1 MSSAF
6 VLDAYAWVEY
16 LDGSPRGRKVQDII
30 EDERSRVYTCAVTIA
45 EVVSKFIRR
54 EKDPKVA
61 YDAITSNS
69 IIINIDQ
76 EISRLAGEKHAEV
89 RKRVKDFGLADA
101 YVLVCSNVQQATIL
115 TGDSH
120 FTGMPKTMFI

>member
-1 MSSAF
+1 MSNTF
-6 VLDAYAWVEY
+6 IVDAYAWVEY
-16 LDGSPRGRKVQDII
+16 LDGSPRGEKVRAII

-54 EKDPKVA
+54 QKDTKVA